1 MTFLVVTAVAAERDA
16 VLGGLGGL
24 GGLAELVEESR
35 GPRPEQ
41 PPVRILVGGI
51 GAAAA
56 AARTAHEMAAFAFAT
71 GHAYEAV
78 LNFGIG
84 GGYAGRAAVGDTVI
98 GARTVAADLGAES
111 PAGFLTMA
119 DLGFGTDTI
128 HADERLV
135 AAMTDLMPAAIVGA
149 VLTLQNVTGTAARA
163 TDLAERH
170 PDAVAEAMEGFGV
183 ATAAALHGIAFM
195 EVRTVSN
202 LVGPRD
208 RSAWRIGPAMAALT
222 TAARALATLVG

>member
-16 VLGGLGGL
+16 VLAGLGTL
-24 GGLAELVEESR
+24 GEIGDDTRASR
-35 GPRPEQ
+35 SG
-41 PPVRILVGGI
+41 PPVRVLVGGV
-51 GAAAA
+51 GATAA
-56 AARTAHEMAAFAFAT
+56 AARTGHEMAAFASAT
-71 GHAYEAV
+71 GHGYEAV

-98 GARTVAADLGAES
+98 GDRTVAADLGADS

-128 HADERLV
+128 DADEWLLAR
-135 AAMTDLMPAAIVGA
+135 MTGLMPAAVVGA
-149 VLTLQNVTGTAARA
+149 VLTLQTVTGTAARA
-163 TDLAERH
+163 ADLAERH

-183 ATAAALHGIAFM
+183 ATAAALHGIAFI
-195 EVRTVSN
+195 ELRTVSN